1 MKLRAFALSV
11 LGLLA
16 CSVPVR
22 AQISDDLVKIGV
34 LDDMSGLYAD
44 VSGVGG
50 VVAARLAVEDFGG
63 SVLGKKIEIVS
74 GDHQNKPDIGALI
87 ARSWYDVEKVD
98 IVIGLGNSAVA
109 LAVQALA
116 RERNKLNIVTGA
128 GATDLTGKAC
138 SPNAVQWTWDTYAL
152 AKGTA
157 TAIARTSN
165 ESWFFLTADN
175 NFGHS
180 LEEHASSVVKS
191 FGRQIVGAVR
201 HPLGAPDFS
210 SFLLQAQS
218 KKAGI
223 VALANG
229 GGDTVN
235 SIKQASEFGITKTMK
250 LAGMLVMITDV
261 HAIGLKLAQ
270 GLLFTE
276 AFYWD
281 QNEET
286 RAWSKRFMARHKNA
300 PTMVQAGVYGAVTH
314 YLKAVQA
321 TGTDAPQAVMARM
334 RETPVNDF
342 MTKNGKIRPDG
353 RLVRDMYLM
362 QAKSPSE
369 SKGPWDYMKVVA
381 TIAGNEAF
389 RPLSEGG
396 CPLVTQ

>member
-1 MKLRAFALSV
+1 MKLRPFALSV
-11 LGLLA
+11 LGLVL
-16 CSVPVR
+16 CSGPVR
-22 AQISDDLVKIGV
+22 AQISDDVVKIAV

-44 VSGVGG
+44 VSGPGG

-63 SVLGKKIEIVS
+63 TILGKRIEIVS
-74 GDHQNKPDIGALI
+74 GDHQNKADIGASI

-98 IVIGLGNSAVA
+98 LITGLGNSAVA

-128 GATDLTGKAC
+128 GATDLTGSAC

-157 TAIARTSN
+157 TAIARMSN
-165 ESWFFLTADN
+165 DSWFFLTADN
-175 NFGHS
+175 NFGRS
-180 LEEHASSVVKS
+180 LEDHATSVVKS
-191 FGRQIVGAVR
+191 FGREVVGAVR

-223 VALANG
+223 IGLANG

-261 HAIGLKLAQ
+261 HAIGLELAQ

-281 QNEET
+281 QSEET
-286 RAWSKRFMARHKNA
+286 RAWSKRFMARHGKA

-314 YLKAVQA
+314 YLKAVRA
-321 TGTDAPQAVMARM
+321 TGTDAPQPVMSKM

-342 MTKNGKIRPDG
+342 MTNNGKIRPDG

-381 TIAGNEAF
+381 TIPGNEVF
-389 RPLSEGG
+389 RPMSEGG
-396 CPLVTQ
+396 CPLAGQ